1 MNFSQFNGSNR
12 EIPLFMHII
21 VELFLDH

>member
-12 EIPLFMHII
+12 KIPLFMHIM
-21 VELFLDH
+21 VELFLDY